1 MLNHIV
7 QVGQRALQ
15 FPSVDRLGRFSCVF
29 ERDSEVG
36 SARAGGLAAVD
47 CGGCVADLSEEGRLV
62 GWGRGFGGERGA
74 FRWVGASG
82 VCAQG

>member
-62 GWGRGFGGERGA
+62 GGL
-74 FRWVGASG
+74 VG
-82 VCAQG
+82 VW